1 MGLHAFNN
9 SVLAG
14 RGNLFARSTPV
25 AWACRQWQPSLSN
38 MCGIIGYVGRSQ
50 AAPILLDGLRRLE
63 YRGYDSAG
71 VAIVNGDHVET
82 RKCAGRIA
90 SLAKLVSQKPAAGS
104 YGISHTRWAT
114 HGKVNDENAHPH
126 FDATDKIALVHN
138 GVIENY
144 QALKEQLIQNGDTN
158 FRSDTDTEVL
168 AHLIGNIYR
177 QLDGKDSKARLVNA
191 TRAALK
197 QVIGTYGI
205 AVVHADIPNFIVGAR
220 RGSPLVL
227 GVGKDENFLAS
238 DVSAIVAYT
247 RDAVYLNDFDLV
259 AIERDKFEISS
270 IEGAVGQ
277 HPVSKVEFSAEDI
290 KKGDYP
296 HYMLKEI
303 CEQPDTVRDAMRG
316 RLTYEDCTAKL
327 GGLDMNPA
335 ELRDVARVVLTG
347 CGTALHAGRVG
358 EYIIEQLANIP
369 VEVEFASEYRHR
381 NTPMTERTLV
391 FAISQSGETA
401 DTLGALRESRRKGY
415 RTLGICNNVAST
427 IARESDGGVYMH
439 AGPEIGVA
447 ATKSFTSQL
456 VILTLIGLLLGR
468 MRQLSTAEGK
478 RMIDALEALPGQ
490 IEEVLKL
497 SDQIKSIA
505 KKYAGVSGMLFF
517 GRQFNYPI
525 ALEGALK
532 MKEITYLFAEGHPSA
547 ELKHGII
554 ALVRPDLPSIF
565 IAPDDAVFSKN
576 LNNIEQVKARKG
588 PIIAIT
594 SGNGAK
600 QLKNLAADIIEIPSV
615 IDCLSPVLTVIPLQ
629 LLAYHLAVEL
639 GRDVDKPRNLAK
651 SVTVE

>member
-1 MGLHAFNN
+1 
-9 SVLAG
+9 
-14 RGNLFARSTPV
+14 
-25 AWACRQWQPSLSN
+25 
-38 MCGIIGYVGRSQ
+38 MCGIVGYVGRSQ

-90 SLAKLVSQKPAAGS
+90 SLAKLISQKPAAGS

-126 FDATDKIALVHN
+126 FDATGKIALVHN

-144 QALKEQLIQNGDTN
+144 QALKEQLIQDGDTN

-168 AHLIGNIYR
+168 AHLIGKIYQ

-205 AVVHADIPNFIVGAR
+205 AVVHSDIPNFIVGAR

-238 DVSAIVAYT
+238 DVSAIVAHT

-259 AIERDKFEISS
+259 ALERDKFEISS
-270 IEGAVGQ
+270 IDGTAGE

-316 RLTYEDCTAKL
+316 RLTYEECTAKL
-327 GGLDMNPA
+327 GGLNMTPA

-358 EYIIEQLANIP
+358 EYLIERLASIP
-369 VEVEFASEYRHR
+369 VEVEFASEFRHR

-478 RMIDALEALPGQ
+478 RMIDALEALPDQ
-490 IEEVLKL
+490 IEDVLKL

-576 LNNIEQVKARKG
+576 VNNIEQVKARKG
-588 PIIAIT
+588 PIIAVT
-594 SGNGAK
+594 SGNGARK
-600 QLKNLAADIIEIPSV
+600 LKDLAADIIEVPDV
-615 IDCLSPVLTVIPLQ
+615 IDCLSPVLAVVPLQ

>member
-1 MGLHAFNN
+1 
-9 SVLAG
+9 
-14 RGNLFARSTPV
+14 
-25 AWACRQWQPSLSN
+25 
-38 MCGIIGYVGRSQ
+38 MCGIVGYVGRSE

-71 VAIVNGDHVET
+71 VAIINGDHIQT
-82 RKCAGRIA
+82 RKCAGRIGD
-90 SLAKLVSQKPAAGS
+90 LAKLMSEKPPTGS

-114 HGKVNDENAHPH
+114 HGKVTDENAHPH
-126 FDATDKIALVHN
+126 FDASGKIALVHN

-144 QALKEQLIQNGDTN
+144 HALKEQLIQDGDDHFTTE
-158 FRSDTDTEVL
+158 TDTEVL
-168 AHLIGNIYR
+168 AHLIGNIYKH
-177 QLDGKDSKARLVNA
+177 LDGADSKVRLVNA

-205 AVVHADIPNFIVGAR
+205 ALVHADIPNFIVGAR

-247 RDAVYLNDFDLV
+247 RDAIYLNDFDVV
-259 AIERDKFEISS
+259 ALEPDKFEISS
-270 IEGAVGQ
+270 LAGADVNYQ
-277 HPVSKVEFSAEDI
+277 VSKVEFSAEDI

-303 CEQPDTVRDAMRG
+303 FEQADSVRDAMRG
-316 RLTYEDCTAKL
+316 RLSADECTAKL
-327 GGLDMNPA
+327 GGLNMTPA
-335 ELRDVARVVLTG
+335 QLREVGRIVLTG
-347 CGTALHAGRVG
+347 CGTALHAAMVG
-358 EYIIEQLANIP
+358 EYLIEYLAGIP
-369 VEVEFASEYRHR
+369 TEVEFASEFRHR
-381 NTPMTERTLV
+381 NTPMTSDTLV

-401 DTLGALRESRRKGY
+401 DTLGALRESRRKGF

-456 VILTLIGLLLGR
+456 VILSLLGLLFGR
-468 MRQLSTAEGK
+468 MRHLSTAEGS
-478 RMIDALEALPGQ
+478 RMIEALEALPEQ
-490 IEEVLKL
+490 IEGVLKL
-497 SDQIKSIA
+497 SDHIKTIA
-505 KKYAGVSGMLFF
+505 KKYAESNGMLFF
-517 GRQFNYPI
+517 GRQFNFPI
-525 ALEGALK
+525 ALEAALK
-532 MKEITYLFAEGHPSA
+532 LKEITYLFAEGHPSA
-547 ELKHGII
+547 ELKHGVI
-554 ALVRPDLPSIF
+554 ALVRPDLPSVF

-576 LNNIEQVKARKG
+576 VNNMEQIKARKG
-588 PIIAIT
+588 PIIAVT
-594 SGNGAK
+594 SGKGTKA
-600 QLKNLAADIIEIPSV
+600 LKGTANDVIEIPAAH
-615 IDCLSPVLTVIPLQ
+615 DCVTPILSVIPLQ

>member
-1 MGLHAFNN
+1 
-9 SVLAG
+9 
-14 RGNLFARSTPV
+14 
-25 AWACRQWQPSLSN
+25 
-38 MCGIIGYVGRSQ
+38 MCGIVGYVGRAE

-71 VAIVNGDHVET
+71 IAVVDRGHLET

-90 SLAKLVSQKPAAGS
+90 ALANLMTKQPVTGS
-104 YGISHTRWAT
+104 FGVSHTRWAT
-114 HGKVNDENAHPH
+114 HGKVTDENAHPH
-126 FDATDKIALVHN
+126 FDASGKLALVHN

-144 QALKEQLIQNGDTN
+144 QALKEQLIQDGDTN
-158 FRSDTDTEVL
+158 FRSETDTEVL
-168 AHLIGNIYR
+168 AHLIGKLYDESCASTADAP
-177 QLDGKDSKARLVNA
+177 QKKARLVTA
-191 TRAALK
+191 VRTALQ

-205 AVVHADIPNFIVGAR
+205 ALVHADVPDFMIGAR

-227 GVGKDENFLAS
+227 GVGKSENFLAS

-247 RDAVYLNDFDLV
+247 RDAVYLNDFDVV
-259 AIERDKFEISS
+259 ALERDKFEISS
-270 IEGAVGQ
+270 LAGESGD
-277 HPVSKVEFSAEDI
+277 HRVSKVEFAAEDI
-290 KKGDYP
+290 KKGDFQ

-303 CEQPDTVRDAMRG
+303 FEQPNAVRDAMRG
-316 RLTYEDCTAKL
+316 RLGLEDCTAKL
-327 GGLDMNPA
+327 GGLNMTPA
-335 ELRDVARVVLTG
+335 ELRDVGRIVLTG

-358 EYIIEQLANIP
+358 EYLIERLANVP
-369 VEVEFASEYRHR
+369 TEVEFASEFRHR
-381 NTPMTERTLV
+381 NTPMTPETLV

-401 DTLGALRESRRKGY
+401 DTLGALRESRRKGF

-456 VILTLIGLLLGR
+456 VILTLIGLLFGR
-468 MRQLSTAEGK
+468 MRNFSTSEGS
-478 RMIDALEALPGQ
+478 RIIEALEALPEQ
-490 IEEVLKL
+490 IETVLKL
-497 SDQIKSIA
+497 SDEIKTIA
-505 KKYAGVSGMLFF
+505 KKYAGVNGMLFF
-517 GRQFNYPI
+517 GRQFNFPI

-554 ALVRPDLPSIF
+554 ALVRPDLPSVF

-588 PIIAIT
+588 PIVALT
-594 SGNGAK
+594 SGNGTK
-600 QLKNLAADIIEIPSV
+600 QLRNVADEIISVPEALDCVMPILAV
-615 IDCLSPVLTVIPLQ
+615 VPLQ
-629 LLAYHLAVEL
+629 LFAYHLAVEL

>member
-1 MGLHAFNN
+1 
-9 SVLAG
+9 
-14 RGNLFARSTPV
+14 
-25 AWACRQWQPSLSN
+25 
-38 MCGIIGYVGRSQ
+38 MCGIVGYVGRSE

-71 VAIVNGDHVET
+71 VAIVDGDRVET

-90 SLAKLVSQKPAAGS
+90 ALAKLMAEKPASGS
-104 YGISHTRWAT
+104 FGISHTRWAT

-126 FDATDKIALVHN
+126 FDASGKIALVHN

-144 QALKEQLIQNGDTN
+144 QALKEQLNRDGNHDFHSQ
-158 FRSDTDTEVL
+158 TDTEVL
-168 AHLIGNIYR
+168 AHLIGSIYQ

-191 TRAALK
+191 VRAALK

-205 AVVHADIPNFIVGAR
+205 AVVHANIPDFIIGAR

-247 RDAVYLNDFDLV
+247 RDAVYLNDFDVV
-259 AIERDKFEISS
+259 AAGPEKFEITSLAGDS
-270 IEGAVGQ
+270 TE
-277 HPVSKVEFSAEDI
+277 HPVSKVEFTAEDI
-290 KKGDYP
+290 RKGDYP

-303 CEQPDTVRDAMRG
+303 FEQPNTVRDAMRG
-316 RLTYEDCTAKL
+316 RLNAEECTAKL
-327 GGLDMNPA
+327 GGLNMAPP
-335 ELRDVARVVLTG
+335 ELRDVGRIVLTG

-358 EYIIEQLANIP
+358 EYLIERVANIP
-369 VEVEFASEYRHR
+369 TEVDYASEFRHR
-381 NTPMTERTLV
+381 NTPMTPETLV

-401 DTLGALRESRRKGY
+401 DTLGALRESRRKGF

-456 VILTLIGLLLGR
+456 VILALLGLLFGR
-468 MRQLSTAEGK
+468 MRNLSTAEGS
-478 RMIDALEALPGQ
+478 RVIEALEALPGQ
-490 IEEVLKL
+490 INAVLDL
-497 SDQIKSIA
+497 NDQIKAIA
-505 KKYAGVSGMLFF
+505 KRYASANGFLFF
-517 GRQFNYPI
+517 GRQFNFPI

-547 ELKHGII
+547 ELKHGVI
-554 ALVRPDLPSIF
+554 ALIRSDLPSVF
-565 IAPDDAVFSKN
+565 IAPDDSVFSKN
-576 LNNIEQVKARKG
+576 VNNIEQVKARKG
-588 PIIAIT
+588 PIIALT
-594 SGNGAK
+594 SGNCAK
-600 QLKNLAADIIEIPSV
+600 HLKGIVNEII
-615 IDCLSPVLTVIPLQ
+615 VLPEAPDYVMPILNVVPLQ

-639 GRDVDKPRNLAK
+639 GRDIDKPRNLAK

>member
-1 MGLHAFNN
+1 
-9 SVLAG
+9 
-14 RGNLFARSTPV
+14 
-25 AWACRQWQPSLSN
+25 
-38 MCGIIGYVGRSQ
+38 MCGIVGYVGRAE

-71 VAIVNGDHVET
+71 IAVVNRGHLET

-90 SLAKLVSQKPAAGS
+90 ALTRLMTDQPAPGSLGV
-104 YGISHTRWAT
+104 SHTRWAT
-114 HGKVNDENAHPH
+114 HGKVTDENAHPH
-126 FDATDKIALVHN
+126 FDASGKLALVHN

-144 QALKEQLIQNGDTN
+144 QAIREQLIQDGDTN
-158 FRSDTDTEVL
+158 FRSETDSEVL
-168 AHLIGNIYR
+168 AHLIGKLYDESCASTVDAPR
-177 QLDGKDSKARLVNA
+177 KKARLFGAVR
-191 TRAALK
+191 TALQ

-205 AVVHADIPNFIVGAR
+205 ALVHADLPDFMIGAR

-227 GVGKDENFLAS
+227 GVGKEENFLAS

-247 RDAVYLNDFDLV
+247 RDAVYLNDFDVV
-259 AIERDKFEISS
+259 AVERDKFEIVSLAGES
-270 IEGAVGQ
+270 GDHQ
-277 HPVSKVEFSAEDI
+277 VSKVEFTAEDI
-290 KKGDYP
+290 KKGDYS

-303 CEQPDTVRDAMRG
+303 FEQPNSVRDAMRG
-316 RLTYEDCTAKL
+316 RLSLEECTAKL
-327 GGLDMNPA
+327 GGLNMTPA
-335 ELRDVARVVLTG
+335 ELRDVGRIVLTG

-358 EYIIEQLANIP
+358 EYLIERLANLP
-369 VEVEFASEYRHR
+369 TEVEYASEFRHR
-381 NTPMTERTLV
+381 NMPMTPETLL

-401 DTLGALRESRRKGY
+401 DTLGALRESRRKGF

-447 ATKSFTSQL
+447 ATKSFTSQV
-456 VILTLIGLLLGR
+456 VILALIGLLFGR
-468 MRQLSTAEGK
+468 MRNLSTAEGN
-478 RMIDALEALPGQ
+478 RIIEALEALPEQ
-490 IEEVLKL
+490 IEVVLKL
-497 SDQIKSIA
+497 SDQIKAIA
-505 KKYAGVSGMLFF
+505 KKYADVSGMLFF
-517 GRQFNYPI
+517 GRQFNFPI

-554 ALVRPDLPSIF
+554 ALIRPDLPSIF

-588 PIIAIT
+588 PIIAFT
-594 SGNGAK
+594 NGNGPK
-600 QLKNLAADIIEIPSV
+600 QLKGIANEIISLPEAP
-615 IDCLSPVLTVIPLQ
+615 DCVMPVLTVIPLQ
-629 LLAYHLAVEL
+629 LLAYHVAVEL

>member
-1 MGLHAFNN
+1 
-9 SVLAG
+9 
-14 RGNLFARSTPV
+14 
-25 AWACRQWQPSLSN
+25 
-38 MCGIIGYVGRSQ
+38 MCGIVGYVGPAE

-71 VAIVNGDHVET
+71 VAIVNGAAIET

-90 SLAKLVSQKPAAGS
+90 NLAKLMTEQPPGGH

-114 HGKVNDENAHPH
+114 HGKVTDENAHPH
-126 FDATDKIALVHN
+126 FDQSGKIALVHN

-144 QALKEQLIQNGDTN
+144 AALREQMEREGGHK
-158 FRSDTDTEVL
+158 FVSDTDTEVL
-168 AHLIGNIYR
+168 AHLIGSIYQ
-177 QLDGKDSKARLVNA
+177 QLAGEDSKARLVNA

-205 AVVHADIPNFIVGAR
+205 ALVHADIKDFIVGAR

-238 DVSAIVAYT
+238 DVSAIVAHT
-247 RDAVYLNDFDLV
+247 RDAVYLNDFDIV
-259 AIERDKFEISS
+259 AVSPDKFEISS
-270 IEGAVGQ
+270 VGGEPGNYQ
-277 HPVSKVEFSAEDI
+277 ISKVEFGAEDVN
-290 KKGDYP
+290 KGDFP

-303 CEQPDTVRDAMRG
+303 FEQPNSVRDAMRG
-316 RLTYEDCTAKL
+316 RLNSEESTAKL
-327 GGLDMNPA
+327 GGLNMTAA
-335 ELRDVARVVLTG
+335 ELRDVSRIILTG
-347 CGTALHAGRVG
+347 CGTALHAALVG
-358 EYIIEQLANIP
+358 EYLIEQLAGIP
-369 VEVEFASEYRHR
+369 VEVEFASEFRHR
-381 NTPMTERTLV
+381 NTPMSGETLV

-401 DTLGALRESRRKGY
+401 DTLGAMRESKRKGF

-427 IARESDGGVYMH
+427 VARESDGGVYMH

-447 ATKSFTSQL
+447 ATKSFTSQ
-456 VILTLIGLLLGR
+456 VTILALIGLLLGR
-468 MRQLSTAEGK
+468 MRFLSSSQGARIIE
-478 RMIDALEALPGQ
+478 ALECLPEQ
-490 IEEVLKL
+490 IETVLRT
-497 SDQIKSIA
+497 SDHIRAIA
-505 KKYAGVSGMLFF
+505 KKYMKAEGMLFF
-517 GRQFNYPI
+517 GRQFNFPV

-565 IAPDDAVFSKN
+565 IVPDDSVFSKN
-576 LNNIEQVKARKG
+576 VNNLEQVRARKG
-588 PIIAIT
+588 PIIALT
-594 SGNGAK
+594 SGEGAK
-600 QLKNLAADIIEIPSV
+600 RLKGIADDIIEVPSAP
-615 IDCLSPVLTVIPLQ
+615 DFAAPVLTAIPLQ

>member
-1 MGLHAFNN
+1 
-9 SVLAG
+9 
-14 RGNLFARSTPV
+14 
-25 AWACRQWQPSLSN
+25 
-38 MCGIIGYVGRSQ
+38 MCGIVGYVGRSE

-71 VAIVNGDHVET
+71 VAIVDGNHVET
-82 RKCAGRIA
+82 RKCAGRIPA
-90 SLAKLVSQKPAAGS
+90 LAKLMSEKPPSGS
-104 YGISHTRWAT
+104 FGISHTRWAT

-126 FDATDKIALVHN
+126 FDASGKIALVHN

-144 QALKEQLIQNGDTN
+144 QALKEQLVRDGDN
-158 FRSDTDTEVL
+158 DFRSQTDTEVL
-168 AHLIGNIYR
+168 AHLIGSIY
-177 QLDGKDSKARLVNA
+177 QELDGKDSKARLLNA
-191 TRAALK
+191 VRRALK

-205 AVVHADIPNFIVGAR
+205 AVVHSDIPNFLVGAR

-247 RDAVYLNDFDLV
+247 RDAVYLNDFDVV
-259 AIERDKFEISS
+259 AVERDKFEISS
-270 IEGAVGQ
+270 LVGETGDHQ
-277 HPVSKVEFSAEDI
+277 VSKVEFTAEDI

-303 CEQPDTVRDAMRG
+303 FEQPNSVRDAMRG
-316 RLTYEDCTAKL
+316 RLSLEECTAKL
-327 GGLDMNPA
+327 GGLNMTPA
-335 ELRDVARVVLTG
+335 QLRDVGRVVLTG
-347 CGTALHAGRVG
+347 CGTALHAGMVG
-358 EYIIEQLANIP
+358 EYLIEQLANIP
-369 VEVEFASEYRHR
+369 TEVEHASEFRHR
-381 NTPMTERTLV
+381 NPPMTRDTLV

-401 DTLGALRESRRKGY
+401 DTLGALHESRRKGY

-468 MRQLSTAEGK
+468 MRNLSTAEGS
-478 RMIDALEALPGQ
+478 RIIAALETLPEQ

-497 SDQIKSIA
+497 SDQIKTVA
-505 KKYAGVSGMLFF
+505 KKYAGVNGMLFF
-517 GRQFNYPI
+517 GRQFNFPI

-554 ALVRPDLPSIF
+554 ALIRPDLPSIF

-588 PIIAIT
+588 PIIAFT
-594 SGNGAK
+594 SGTGAK
-600 QLKNLAADIIEIPSV
+600 QLKGIANEIISLPDV
-615 IDCLSPVLTVIPLQ
+615 PDCLMPILTVIPLQ

>member
-1 MGLHAFNN
+1 
-9 SVLAG
+9 
-14 RGNLFARSTPV
+14 
-25 AWACRQWQPSLSN
+25 
-38 MCGIIGYVGRSQ
+38 MCGIVGYVGR
-50 AAPILLDGLRRLE
+50 AHATPILLDGLRRLE

-71 VAIVNGDHVET
+71 LAVVDAGQLDT

-90 SLAKLVSQKPAAGS
+90 ALAKLVKKQPVSGS
-104 YGISHTRWAT
+104 LGISHTRWAT

-126 FDATDKIALVHN
+126 FDASGKLALVHN

-144 QALKEQLIQNGDTN
+144 QALKDELIRSGDTN

-168 AHLIGNIYR
+168 AHLIGKLYY
-177 QLDGKDSKARLVNA
+177 DSCASTVDAPGKKARLFEAVR
-191 TRAALK
+191 TALR

-205 AVVHADIPNFIVGAR
+205 AVVHADVPDFMIGAR

-227 GVGKDENFLAS
+227 GVGNGENFLAS

-259 AIERDKFEISS
+259 AVGPDKFEISS
-270 IEGAVGQ
+270 LAGDITE
-277 HPVSKVEFSAEDI
+277 HPVSKVDFTAEDVG
-290 KKGDYP
+290 KGDYP

-303 CEQPDTVRDAMRG
+303 FEQPNTVRDAMRG
-316 RLTYEDCTAKL
+316 RLDPEESTAKL
-327 GGLDMNPA
+327 GGLNMGPPQ
-335 ELRDVARVVLTG
+335 LRDVGRIVLTG
-347 CGTALHAGRVG
+347 CGTALHAARVG
-358 EYIIEQLANIP
+358 EYLIERMASIP
-369 VEVEFASEYRHR
+369 TEVDYASEFRHR
-381 NTPMTERTLV
+381 NTPMTPETLV

-401 DTLGALRESRRKGY
+401 DTLGALRESRRKGF

-456 VILTLIGLLLGR
+456 TILTLLGLLFGR
-468 MRQLSTAEGK
+468 MRNLATAEGT
-478 RMIDALEALPGQ
+478 RVIEALQALPEQ
-490 IEEVLKL
+490 IEAVLKL
-497 SDQIKSIA
+497 GDQIKEIA
-505 KKYAGVSGMLFF
+505 GRYVDANGFLFF
-517 GRQFNYPI
+517 GRQFNFPI

-532 MKEITYLFAEGHPSA
+532 TKEITYLFAEGHPSA
-547 ELKHGII
+547 ELKHGVI
-554 ALVRPDLPSIF
+554 ALIRPDLPSVF
-565 IAPDDAVFSKN
+565 IAPNDSVFSKN

-588 PIIAIT
+588 PIIALT
-594 SGNGAK
+594 SGNCAK
-600 QLKNLAADIIEIPSV
+600 HLKGIADEIVMLPEAPDYVMPILA
-615 IDCLSPVLTVIPLQ
+615 VIPLQ

>member
-1 MGLHAFNN
+1 
-9 SVLAG
+9 
-14 RGNLFARSTPV
+14 
-25 AWACRQWQPSLSN
+25 
-38 MCGIIGYVGRSQ
+38 MCGIVGYVGRSE

-71 VAIVNGDHVET
+71 VAIVDGEHVET

-90 SLAKLVSQKPAAGS
+90 ELGKLMADKPPTGT

-114 HGKVNDENAHPH
+114 HGKPTDQNAHPH
-126 FDATDKIALVHN
+126 FDATGKLALVHN

-144 QALKEQLIQNGDTN
+144 QALKDQLVRDGDRN
-158 FRSDTDTEVL
+158 FASETDTEVL
-168 AHLIGNIYR
+168 AHLIGKLYE
-177 QLDGKDSKARLVNA
+177 DSAVAGTADPVPKTDSESLAGVIDPSHHKKNRLVNA
-191 TRAALK
+191 VRTALR

-205 AVVHADIPNFIVGAR
+205 ALVHRDIPDFLVGAR

-227 GVGKDENFLAS
+227 GVGKEENFLAS

-247 RDAVYLNDFDLV
+247 RDAVYLNDFDVV
-259 AIERDKFEISS
+259 AVERDKFEISS
-270 IEGAVGQ
+270 VAGEAGNYQ
-277 HPVSKVEFSAEDI
+277 LSKVEFSDADI
-290 KKGDYP
+290 KKGDYA

-303 CEQPDTVRDAMRG
+303 FEQPGSVRDAMRG
-316 RLTYEDCTAKL
+316 RLSAEECTAKL
-327 GGLDMNPA
+327 GGVNMTPA
-335 ELRDVARVVLTG
+335 QLRDVGRVVLTG
-347 CGTALHAGRVG
+347 CGTALHAAMIG
-358 EYIIEQLANIP
+358 EYVIEALAQIP
-369 VEVEFASEYRHR
+369 TEVEYASEFRHR
-381 NTPMTERTLV
+381 NTPMTRDTLV

-447 ATKSFTSQL
+447 ATKSFTSQ
-456 VILTLIGLLLGR
+456 VAILTAIGLLLGR
-468 MRQLSTAEGK
+468 MRHLSTSEGT
-478 RMIDALEALPGQ
+478 RIIEALNALPGK

-497 SDQIKSIA
+497 SDQIKTIA
-505 KKYAGVSGMLFF
+505 KKYADAPGMLFF
-517 GRQFNYPI
+517 GRQFNFPV
-525 ALEGALK
+525 ALEAALK

-554 ALVRPDLPSIF
+554 ALVRPELPSVF

-576 LNNIEQVKARKG
+576 LNNIEQVRARKG
-588 PIIAIT
+588 PVIAIT
-594 SGNGAK
+594 SGNGADR
-600 QLKNLAADIIEIPSV
+600 LAKIADDIVTLPAVPDYVMPI
-615 IDCLSPVLTVIPLQ
+615 LTVIPLQ

>member
-1 MGLHAFNN
+1 
-9 SVLAG
+9 
-14 RGNLFARSTPV
+14 
-25 AWACRQWQPSLSN
+25 
-38 MCGIIGYVGRSQ
+38 MCGIVGYVGR
-50 AAPILLDGLRRLE
+50 AHATPILLDGLRRLE

-71 VAIVNGDHVET
+71 LAVVDAGQLDT

-90 SLAKLVSQKPAAGS
+90 ALTKLVTKQPVSGS
-104 YGISHTRWAT
+104 LGISHTRWAT

-126 FDATDKIALVHN
+126 FDASGKLALVHN

-144 QALKEQLIQNGDTN
+144 QALKDELVRSGDTK

-168 AHLIGNIYR
+168 AHLIGKLYE
-177 QLDGKDSKARLVNA
+177 DSCASTVDAPGKKARLFDAV
-191 TRAALK
+191 RAALR

-205 AVVHADIPNFIVGAR
+205 ALVHADVPDFMIGAR

-227 GVGKDENFLAS
+227 GVGNGENFLAS

-247 RDAVYLNDFDLV
+247 RDAVYLNDFDVV
-259 AIERDKFEISS
+259 AVGPDKFEISS
-270 IEGAVGQ
+270 LAGDITE
-277 HPVSKVEFSAEDI
+277 HPVSKVDFTAEDVG
-290 KKGDYP
+290 KGDYP

-303 CEQPDTVRDAMRG
+303 FEQPDTVRDAMRG
-316 RLTYEDCTAKL
+316 RLNSEESTAKL
-327 GGLDMNPA
+327 GGLNMGPPQ
-335 ELRDVARVVLTG
+335 LRDVGRIVLTG
-347 CGTALHAGRVG
+347 CGTALHAARVG
-358 EYIIEQLANIP
+358 EYLIERMASIP
-369 VEVEFASEYRHR
+369 TEVDYASEFRHR
-381 NTPMTERTLV
+381 NTPMTPETLV

-401 DTLGALRESRRKGY
+401 DTLGALRESRRKGF

-456 VILTLIGLLLGR
+456 TILTLLGLLFGR
-468 MRQLSTAEGK
+468 MRNLATAEGT
-478 RMIDALEALPGQ
+478 RVIEALQALPEQ
-490 IEEVLKL
+490 IEAALQL
-497 SDQIKSIA
+497 NDQVKEIA
-505 KKYAGVSGMLFF
+505 GRYAAANGFLFF
-517 GRQFNYPI
+517 GRQFNFPI

-547 ELKHGII
+547 ELKHGVI
-554 ALVRPDLPSIF
+554 ALIRPDLPSIF
-565 IAPDDAVFSKN
+565 IAPDDSVFSKN

-588 PIIAIT
+588 PIIALT
-594 SGNGAK
+594 SGNCAK
-600 QLKNLAADIIEIPSV
+600 HLKGIANEIVLLPEAPDYVMPILA
-615 IDCLSPVLTVIPLQ
+615 VIPLQ

>member
-1 MGLHAFNN
+1 M
-9 SVLAG
+9 
-14 RGNLFARSTPV
+14 
-25 AWACRQWQPSLSN
+25 
-38 MCGIIGYVGRSQ
+38 
-50 AAPILLDGLRRLE
+50 
-63 YRGYDSAG
+63 
-71 VAIVNGDHVET
+71 
-82 RKCAGRIA
+82 
-90 SLAKLVSQKPAAGS
+90 
-104 YGISHTRWAT
+104 
-114 HGKVNDENAHPH
+114 
-126 FDATDKIALVHN
+126 
-138 GVIENY
+138 
-144 QALKEQLIQNGDTN
+144 
-158 FRSDTDTEVL
+158 
-168 AHLIGNIYR
+168 
-177 QLDGKDSKARLVNA
+177 
-191 TRAALK
+191 K

-205 AVVHADIPNFIVGAR
+205 AVVHSDIPNFLVGAR

-247 RDAVYLNDFDLV
+247 RDAVYLNDFDVV
-259 AIERDKFEISS
+259 AVERDKFEISS
-270 IEGAVGQ
+270 LVGETGDHQ
-277 HPVSKVEFSAEDI
+277 VSKVEFTAEDI

-303 CEQPDTVRDAMRG
+303 FEQPNSVRDAMRG
-316 RLTYEDCTAKL
+316 RLNLEECTAKL
-327 GGLDMNPA
+327 GGLNMTPA
-335 ELRDVARVVLTG
+335 QLRDVGRVVLTG
-347 CGTALHAGRVG
+347 CGTALHAGMVG
-358 EYIIEQLANIP
+358 EYLIEQLANIP
-369 VEVEFASEYRHR
+369 TEVEHASEFRHR
-381 NTPMTERTLV
+381 NPPMTRDTLV

-401 DTLGALRESRRKGY
+401 DTLGALHESRRKGY

-468 MRQLSTAEGK
+468 MRNLSTAEGS
-478 RMIDALEALPGQ
+478 RIIAALETLPEQ

-497 SDQIKSIA
+497 SDQIQAIA
-505 KKYAGVSGMLFF
+505 KKYADVNGMLFF
-517 GRQFNYPI
+517 GRQFNFPI

-554 ALVRPDLPSIF
+554 ALIRPDLPSIF

-588 PIIAIT
+588 PIIAFT
-594 SGNGAK
+594 SGTGAK
-600 QLKNLAADIIEIPSV
+600 QLKGIANEIISLPDV
-615 IDCLSPVLTVIPLQ
+615 PDCLMPILTVIPLQ
-629 LLAYHLAVEL
+629 LLAYHLAVAL